1 VSLINEALRSETPMN
16 QVNVKDLQQL
26 KNLASFSG
34 TQLEQLASNL
44 LIKTFAK
51 NEVVF
56 DQDEQARFIYL
67 SLSGIV
73 RVSYINSHERQ
84 TIVSL
89 LPAGELFGIDSLIPQ
104 AHHAFRCDV
113 FDDCTIGSIKPQTF
127 VEIFL
132 GTPYDNFL
140 RWYTATIH
148 PGRNAYIHC
157 IKGIGLDLRR
167 RLALELLNLADRFG
181 TADPHGVSIALNIN
195 HEGLAGIVGASRQQV
210 TEYLNNFD
218 REKVIFREGRRII
231 VNIER
236 LRKILEG
243 LPND

>member
-1 VSLINEALRSETPMN
+1 MN
-16 QVNVKDLQQL
+16 QVNIKDLQQL

-44 LIKTFAK
+44 SIKTFAK
-51 NEVVF
+51 NELVF
-56 DQDEQARFIYL
+56 DQDEEARFIYL

-89 LPAGELFGIDSLIPQ
+89 LPAGEFFGIDSLISR

-113 FDDCTIGSIKPQTF
+113 FDDCTIGFIKPQTF

-132 GTPYDNFL
+132 GTAYDNFL

-181 TADPHGVSIALNIN
+181 TADPRGVSIALNIN
-195 HEGLAGIVGASRQQV
+195 HEGLAAIVGASRQQV

-236 LRKILEG
+236 LGKILEG
-243 LPND
+243 FAYD

>member
-1 VSLINEALRSETPMN
+1 MN

-26 KNLASFSG
+26 KNLASFS
-34 TQLEQLASNL
+34 TRQLEQLASNL
-44 LIKTFAK
+44 LIKTFDK
-51 NEVVF
+51 NELIF
-56 DQDEQARFIYL
+56 DQDEEVRFIYL
-67 SLSGIV
+67 LLSGIV

-89 LPAGELFGIDSLIPQ
+89 LPAGEFFGIDSLIPQ
-104 AHHAFRCDV
+104 GHHAFRFEA
-113 FDDCTIGSIKPQTF
+113 FDGCTIGSIKPQTF

-148 PGRNAYIHC
+148 PGRNAYVHC

-167 RLALELLNLADRFG
+167 RLALELINLADRFG
-181 TADPHGVSIALNIN
+181 TTDPRGISIALNIS
-195 HEGLAGIVGASRQQV
+195 HEVLAGIVGASRQQV

-218 REKVIFREGRRII
+218 REKIIFREGRRII

-236 LRKILEG
+236 LENILKG
-243 LPND
+243 FA